1 MLLPTKSALIRVTQ
15 AGAEVQAAYRDK
27 RYVFPASDVVLLPIP
42 NTTAEMLAWWIAQ
55 ELRQGLGTLPP
66 GMTALEVEVDESSGQ
81 RAFYREALDSPGPR
95 DATARDDATAVVY
108 LGLGSN
114 LGDRQANLAEALQSL
129 RAHVRIERVSPVYE
143 TEPLLVTDQPR
154 FLNLVAQGHDRARA
168 GRAARRRQADRVAD
182 GAAPR
187 RAVRAASH
195 RHRHPLLRRPHR
207 PHRDAR
213 GAAPA
218 DRRARLRAG
227 AALTTS
233 RRISGT
239 PGSGAPSR
247 ELLADLGETRGIVR
261 VARGLTARLER
272 DVQEESPSARIRLD
286 QTGVTGL
293 HRIIRLADGG
303 GLFYATLDLFVE
315 LPPDQKG
322 AHMSRFSDTVEEVL
336 EDLGAFEAPMIETL
350 AERIAR
356 ALTVGHRAERADVE
370 IRAQFPLE
378 RRAPISGKPSQ
389 ELYTLIGI
397 AAATPRRAVQLIG
410 VEAEGMMACPCAQE
424 MVRAQAEARLREHGL
439 TPEATAEVLSL
450 VPVATHNQRGR
461 GRLLVGADR
470 PLRAEDLVEIVE
482 GAMSSENYD
491 LLKRPDELF
500 VVEKAHRHPR
510 FVEDTVREMLRTL
523 RQHVPG
529 PARTTRT
536 CTPGRRTWR
545 PSTSTTSSP
554 SGAAGW
560 TRSAESC
567 WTGSR
572 GAARPSRRG

>member
-1 MLLPTKSALIRVTQ
+1 M
-15 AGAEVQAAYRDK
+15 
-27 RYVFPASDVVLLPIP
+27 
-42 NTTAEMLAWWIAQ
+42 TT
-55 ELRQGLGTLPP
+55 PP
-66 GMTALEVEVDESSGQ
+66 
-81 RAFYREALDSPGPR
+81 
-95 DATARDDATAVVY
+95 AVVY

-114 LGDRQANLAEALQSL
+114 LGDRQANLAESLQSL

-143 TEPLLVTDQPR
+143 TEPQLVTDQPR
-154 FLNLVAQGHDRARA
+154 FLNLVVKGTTALEPAKLLAAAKRIESRMGRRA
-168 GRAARRRQADRVAD
+168 GDRFGPRPIDIDILFYDDCIVHTEALEVPHPRIPERGFVLVPLSD
-182 GAAPR
+182 IAPDL
-187 RAVRAASH
+187 
-195 RHRHPLLRRPHR
+195 RHPGLGRTVAEIL
-207 PHRDAR
+207 
-213 GAAPA
+213 AA
-218 DRRARLRAG
+218 
-227 AALTTS
+227 
-233 RRISGT
+233 
-239 PGSGAPSR
+239 
-247 ELLADLGETRGIVR
+247 LGETRGIVR

-272 DVQEESPSARIRLD
+272 DVQEESPSARLRLD

-336 EDLGAFEAPMIETL
+336 EDLGAFEAPVIETL
-350 AERIAR
+350 AERIAG
-356 ALTVGHRAERADVE
+356 ALTVGHRAQRADVE
-370 IRAQFPLE
+370 IRAEFPLE

-461 GRLLVGADR
+461 GRLLAGADR
-470 PLRAEDLVEIVE
+470 PLRAEALVEIVE
-482 GAMSSENYD
+482 GAMSSESYD

-510 FVEDTVREMLRTL
+510 FVEDTVREMLRTFVNTYPDL
-523 RQHVPG
+523 PGDAYVHARQTNMETIHKHDVFAQRGGRLDEIRGELLDGQPRG
-529 PARTTRT
+529 RTTL
-536 CTPGRRTWR
+536 
-545 PSTSTTSSP
+545 
-554 SGAAGW
+554 AAW
-560 TRSAESC
+560 LT
-567 WTGSR
+567 
-572 GAARPSRRG
+572 ARLEA